1 MVKNPKIAVWRRRAG
16 ITCAVTGLLL
26 LAAALFLYLRYA
38 SDLNNV
44 HGQERAHYA
53 PLLNRLWQASFYGS
67 LAVGVASLFGLGWSR
82 WVGLAASAGA
92 LFCTLLTLGA
102 MCGPFGCQ

>member
-1 MVKNPKIAVWRRRAG
+1 MGKNPDIAVWRRRVGTA
-16 ITCAVTGLLL
+16 CAVTGLLL
-26 LAAALFLYLRYA
+26 FAAALFPYLRYA

-53 PLLNRLWQASFYGS
+53 PLLNRLWQASFYGFI
-67 LAVGVASLFGLGWSR
+67 AGGAASLFGLGWSR
-82 WVGLAASAGA
+82 WVGLAANAGA
-92 LFCTLLTLGA
+92 FLCALMTLGA